1 MKRIFTL
8 LFLFMAT
15 GCGEAPVQHTSSSQ
29 FTSLGSW
36 STTVGGSLAKLNAEE
51 ISHVLS
57 SRFFIVRM
65 PVGLGIYHEFV
76 GVELMYEDGPRL
88 HTTGLVGDADAAYW
102 RDHRWDPRH
111 VTMIRY
117 FNGDDSRRAIHT
129 LQRRF
134 DGSVY
139 QNTWIYS
146 AAMLATPLL
155 GRPCAKT
162 SRDVSKLLER
172 L

>member
-1 MKRIFTL
+1 M
-8 LFLFMAT
+8 
-15 GCGEAPVQHTSSSQ
+15 
-29 FTSLGSW
+29 
-36 STTVGGSLAKLNAEE
+36 GGSLAQISAEE
-51 ISHVLS
+51 ISDILS
-57 SRFFIVRM
+57 SRFFLVRM

-111 VTMIRY
+111 AMMIRY
-117 FNGDDSRRAIHT
+117 FDGNDSRRAINM
-129 LQRRF
+129 LQIRF

-139 QNTWIYS
+139 QNHWIYS

-162 SRDVSKLLER
+162 ARDVSNLLER